1 MSVTQFGIINT
12 CWFEYAECTLTIPT
26 YVGVDPWGFVE
37 WREVLCDFL
46 ANYRTILYFLFT
58 LFPKI
63 LQKNDDEEDEEE
75 GGGDYRRRRI
85 RRPDAIVLRP
95 PASSLTWTSS
105 NDDGIAPPRMPRRG
119 GGDDDD
125 YVDVDRCRSM
135 SMSIDVDVVDGGE
148 ISRAAKNDEG

>member
-1 MSVTQFGIINT
+1 MTSSPNYKNKKTPVSHVYPSRHTHAADN
-12 CWFEYAECTLTIPT
+12 
-26 YVGVDPWGFVE
+26 
-37 WREVLCDFL
+37 RDF
-46 ANYRTILYFLFT
+46 TLFT

-63 LQKNDDEEDEEE
+63 LQKNDDKEDEEE

-125 YVDVDRCRSM
+125 YVDVDRCQSM
-135 SMSIDVDVVDGGE
+135 SMSLM
-148 ISRAAKNDEG
+148 AAKFQGPRRTTKGKIGVAVDRRRRA